1 MFVVAV
7 AWNEINRLNID
18 IVCWELYI
26 NVCVWCMHERKM
38 EKETEWQRRR
48 GMSALDRTRK
58 GDEWRK
64 KGKICLMY
72 FQPILYIV

>member
-38 EKETEWQRRR
+38 EKETE
-48 GMSALDRTRK
+48 
-58 GDEWRK
+58 
-64 KGKICLMY
+64 
-72 FQPILYIV
+72 